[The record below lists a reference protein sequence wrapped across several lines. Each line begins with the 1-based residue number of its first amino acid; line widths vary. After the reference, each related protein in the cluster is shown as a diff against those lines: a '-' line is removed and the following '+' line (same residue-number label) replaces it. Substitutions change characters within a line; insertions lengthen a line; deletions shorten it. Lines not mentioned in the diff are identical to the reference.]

1 MTPPWQLG
9 NDMSNAER
17 TRGGAGADARTTS
30 ARRTRYHIAT
40 NYERSNL
47 EAAHVILASRERY
60 AGLPVLWAESVLRHK
75 REAAAE
81 WRLVA

>member
-1 MTPPWQLG
+1 MTPLWRLG
-9 NDMSNAER
+9 NDMSNAEL
-17 TRGGAGADARTTS
+17 TRAHTRTTPTG
-30 ARRTRYHIAT
+30 RTRYHLAADF
-40 NYERSNL
+40 ERSNL
-47 EAAHVILASRERY
+47 DAARVILAARERY